1 MHLQRKQH
9 YLTLGRGQDHTKCC
23 PVPSTSKFD
32 VYTSNSLGGDT
43 IARNLTDVWTDRQ
56 KDRQMDGQKMGV
68 NIEYICT
75 TGTCHKL
82 LE

>member
-9 YLTLGRGQDHTKCC
+9 YLTLTLVRGQDHTKCC

-32 VYTSNSLGGDT
+32 VCTSNSLGGDT

-56 KDRQMDGQKMGV
+56 MDGQKVGV

-75 TGTCHKL
+75 PHAL
-82 LE
+82 